1 MAAQANNYDPQFFR
15 QATLLVD
22 TIRRYATDKFN
33 FDNARNPVYPANY
46 NLRLGYMP
54 ARTSFPVF
62 FDTYQP
68 PIQSPREYLDTFGPV
83 QYTVNDALTDDEKR
97 QVFQNIGDLLQQIAN
112 AYHLQL
118 NVEQIDVTETVPQ
131 LVYTAFLLPDGT
143 VDQDYA
149 RYMQS
154 TNPQNQDVA
163 QFELIRANGYGGFEF
178 RDPAED
184 VLHREDGNVIEPAP
198 RRRII
203 DPASDDSDVDE
214 DDVPEQERRFAAE
227 QNRQQSVTILKGRV
241 IPIDAL
247 RVRCWYEGPAQI
259 PDAIDF
265 PAISDEIRIQ
275 DNSSSFDFFACVSNA
290 MMNGA
295 FQDYNYKSF
304 CTMLVNYCWDYAI
317 SDRIGYF
324 VMRMTKYPVG
334 QVQAPREVVATREQL
349 EAKPNGEFYW
359 QMYRYW
365 TITKRLNDEALA
377 SFVQPSIN
385 ILANEIGLFEGG
397 PGNVLNA
404 TQNIK
409 FQMEDRQINYP
420 DLRLACP
427 SLDYEQLVLF
437 PADSF
442 AVMRV
447 LVSAIMVTTANKR
460 DVLIDPVNQAR
471 YNEWTLYDMK
481 EVTTKSSLR
490 MKWRTSAL
498 ICCMLLYLL
507 PDD

>member
-1 MAAQANNYDPQFFR
+1 MAVPPNNYDPQFFK

-22 TIRRYATDKFN
+22 TIRRYATDQSN
-33 FDNARNPVYPANY
+33 FYATRSPVYPANY

-68 PIQSPREYLDTFGPV
+68 PVQSPRDYLDTFGAV
-83 QYTVNDALTDDEKR
+83 QYTENDGLTDDAKR
-97 QVFQNIGDLLQQIAN
+97 QVFQNIGKLLQQMAN
-112 AYHLQL
+112 AYHLRL
-118 NVEQIDVTETVPQ
+118 DVKQIDITETVPK
-131 LVYTAFLLPDGT
+131 LVYNAFLLSDGT
-143 VDQDYA
+143 IDPDYS
-149 RYMQS
+149 RYIQS
-154 TNPQNQDVA
+154 TKPQNHDVA
-163 QFELIRANGYGGFEF
+163 QFELIRPDSYDGFEF

-184 VLHREDGNVIEPAP
+184 VLPREDGSIIEPALP
-198 RRRII
+198 KRII
-203 DPASDDSDVDE
+203 DATSDESDVDE
-214 DDVPEQERRFAAE
+214 DDIPEQERRYAAE

-247 RVRCWYEGPAQI
+247 RVRCWYEGPADI
-259 PDAIDF
+259 PEAIDF
-265 PAISDEIRIQ
+265 PAVPDEIRIQ
-275 DNSSSFDFFACVSNA
+275 DNSSSFDLFACVSNA

-334 QVQAPREVVATREQL
+334 QAQAPREVVATRARL

-359 QMYRYW
+359 QMYKYW
-365 TITKRLNDEALA
+365 TVTKRLNDAALA
-377 SFVQPSIN
+377 SFVQPAIN
-385 ILANEIGLFEGG
+385 ILANEIGLFDGG
-397 PGNVLNA
+397 AGNVLNA

-409 FQMEDRQINYP
+409 FQMQDRQINYP

-442 AVMRV
+442 ALMRV

-460 DVLIDPVNQAR
+460 EVLIDPTNKAR